1 MTRAYSESYL
11 SDAKHCLGG
20 TFDYALTQ
28 LNWDPDEFCTLFLRS
43 RYAELFECG
52 HPGVVAGMSGI
63 ELAQIILEDAG
74 FPSKQPPKANSEDSY
89 PPFQMTPQTNMESK
103 AYWAGFVL
111 ADYQWRSGRRF
122 QDIFKRVPLS
132 DVLALYPLF
141 HEMDVERFAE
151 EMERR
156 LISPD
161 SETNLA
167 WLRENRQLSQ
177 ARLASISGVG
187 LRSIQMYE
195 QRVNDINKAQAI
207 TLYRLAHAL
216 LCDMEDLLENP
227 TL

>member
-89 PPFQMTPQTNMESK
+89 PPFQMTPKTNMESK

-122 QDIFKRVPLS
+122 QD
-132 DVLALYPLF
+132 
-141 HEMDVERFAE
+141 MDVERFAE